1 MRKVILFLMIA
12 LFVSASSIGQESKE
26 EIQYYRV
33 LAIKFKFGKADE
45 GVKRGMD
52 LFKKALTN
60 IGVEN
65 MVFRSES
72 GPHDLLVFDPVKK
85 SSPFEDDFRGD
96 HFKAMVEIMGSEE
109 ALTQEIQAWSELV
122 ESQEVYYYKKIG

>member
-1 MRKVILFLMIA
+1 MKKVIIMLLIT
-12 LFVSASSIGQESKE
+12 LVVNYTTSGQESNE
-26 EIQYYRV
+26 DIQYYRV

-52 LFKKALTN
+52 LFKKALTM

-85 SSPFEDDFRGD
+85 DSPFFDDFRGD
-96 HFKAMVEIMGSEE
+96 HFKAMIELMGSEE
-109 ALTQEIQAWSELV
+109 ALMEEIESWSELV
-122 ESQEVYYYKKIG
+122 ESQEIYYYKKIG

>member
-1 MRKVILFLMIA
+1 MLITLFI
-12 LFVSASSIGQESKE
+12 STSIMGQESKE
-26 EIQYYRV
+26 EVQYYRV

-45 GVKRGMD
+45 GILRGMD
-52 LFKKALTN
+52 LFKKALTK

-85 SSPFEDDFRGD
+85 DSPFQDDFRD
-96 HFKAMVEIMGSEE
+96 EHFNAMIEIMGSQE
-109 ALTQEIQAWSELV
+109 ALMKEIESWSELV
-122 ESQEVYYYKKIG
+122 ESQEIYYYKKIG